1 MRARHGILLIGLTL
15 LLAGG
20 GAAAQQKS
28 RVAPAEAEPHYEL
41 GRLHHEKMFEALDR
55 AIAEYERAVA
65 LKPDYAEAHYHLG
78 LAYHT
83 KAKLTTD
90 DKAIYRKALREYQL
104 YLRYSPKGEL
114 AVQANKNIKAVEA
127 RLK

>member
-1 MRARHGILLIGLTL
+1 MRIHLRVFFIALAL
-15 LLAGG
+15 LLSSG
-20 GAAAQQKS
+20 GAAARQQGKAVS
-28 RVAPAEAEPHYEL
+28 PEAEAHYEL
-41 GRLHHEKMFEALDR
+41 GRLHHEKMFDVLDR
-55 AIAEYERAVA
+55 AIAEYEQAVA
-65 LKPDYAEAHYHLG
+65 LQPDYAEAHYHLG

-114 AVQANKNIKAVEA
+114 AAQANRNIKAVEA